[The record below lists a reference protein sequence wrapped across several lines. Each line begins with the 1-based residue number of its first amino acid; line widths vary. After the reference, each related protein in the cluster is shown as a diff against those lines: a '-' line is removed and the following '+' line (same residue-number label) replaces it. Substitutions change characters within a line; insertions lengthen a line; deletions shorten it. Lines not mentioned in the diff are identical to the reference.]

1 MQWVEATL
9 LGSLVDLW
17 NLLLSDVSPR
27 APRWA
32 GDKTTH
38 LSPMSETGGATSHPV
53 PPGLFGLNMA
63 WLLGI
68 FGSITPSQQQHHC
81 LHGIGLTGQVRC
93 WRLIIALSESQLY
106 PEADA
111 PCLLGGHYQNKSWL
125 CLQTEKQCE
134 GSQFLL
140 LVFLSKH
147 QASYLGYTPRK
158 EECVSVA
165 RSVYSSLNIIIRL
178 QKASS

>member
-1 MQWVEATL
+1 MEATL

-63 WLLGI
+63 RLLGI
-68 FGSITPSQQQHHC
+68 FGSITPSQPLPAWHWADRSGKVLAINHS
-81 LHGIGLTGQVRC
+81 
-93 WRLIIALSESQLY
+93 SE
-106 PEADA
+106 
-111 PCLLGGHYQNKSWL
+111 
-125 CLQTEKQCE
+125 
-134 GSQFLL
+134 
-140 LVFLSKH
+140 
-147 QASYLGYTPRK
+147 
-158 EECVSVA
+158 
-165 RSVYSSLNIIIRL
+165 
-178 QKASS
+178 